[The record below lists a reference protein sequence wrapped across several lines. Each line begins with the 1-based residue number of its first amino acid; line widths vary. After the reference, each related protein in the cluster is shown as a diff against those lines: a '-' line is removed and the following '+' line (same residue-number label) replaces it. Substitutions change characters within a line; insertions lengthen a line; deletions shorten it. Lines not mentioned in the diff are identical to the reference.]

1 MPALYGIRVE
11 RPTGW
16 QEDTTVAVCG
26 ICIAERWRHHT
37 KLELEYHT
45 KRERDKMQ
53 TWELNAI
60 WRTSQEVYEN
70 FLPALR
76 AKVFEEAAAKAESEG
91 LQLVK
96 CWYIRKLRPKACRCS

>member
-1 MPALYGIRVE
+1 
-11 RPTGW
+11 
-16 QEDTTVAVCG
+16 
-26 ICIAERWRHHT
+26 
-37 KLELEYHT
+37 
-45 KRERDKMQ
+45 MQ

-96 CWYIRKLRPKACRCS
+96 CWYKKTLWPKAGRFS